1 MIVSLALL
9 HSLIHLSKMLSNFI
23 ISTFKW
29 QAKTKILILFQNWF
43 AKRFN
48 AAVFENELKWY
59 STEPDQGQVNYT
71 IADNMLE
78 FIRANQIIAR
88 GRNVFWEDP
97 KYTPQWVR
105 DLTELNKNQLSF
117 CVYKV

>member
-1 MIVSLALL
+1 M
-9 HSLIHLSKMLSNFI
+9 H
-23 ISTFKW
+23 
-29 QAKTKILILFQNWF
+29 
-43 AKRFN
+43 

-59 STEPDQGQVNYT
+59 ATEPDQGQVNYT

-88 GRNVFWEDP
+88 GHNIFWEDR

-105 DLTELNKNQLSF
+105 DLTGPELQSAVNSRIHSLMNK
-117 CVYKV
+117 YKEEFIH

>member
-1 MIVSLALL
+1 M
-9 HSLIHLSKMLSNFI
+9 IHLSKMLNNFI

-59 STEPDQGQVNYT
+59 ATEPDQGQVNYT
-71 IADNMLE
+71 IANNMLE

-88 GRNVFWEDP
+88 GHNIFWEDP

-105 DLTELNKNQLSF
+105 DLTELNKNQLSNEQVQRRIHTLG
-117 CVYKV
+117 C